1 MTQATLAALRAGE
14 LRGATQLKLACDLQ
28 AFPPEI
34 FTLADSLEVLD
45 LSGNALHALPE
56 DLHRLRRLRVLFA
69 SGNAFTELPRAL
81 GRCQS
86 LEMVGFKGS
95 RIAEVPAASLPPR
108 LRWLILTDN
117 AIETLPEALGECP
130 RLQKLMLAG
139 NRLRALPDALARC
152 TALEL
157 VRLAANRFEALPPW
171 LLQLPQLAWLAMAG
185 NPLTAAREAQVR
197 DDGSAV
203 PAIAWT
209 QLQVGE
215 LLGEG
220 ASGFIHAAQWRR
232 DDGVS
237 EAVALK
243 LFKGGLTS
251 DGRPESEMAAS
262 LVAGTHAALIGLK
275 GRLVGHPEGREGL
288 VLARVDA
295 QWRNL
300 AGPPSFASCTRDVY
314 APGTAFDAATV
325 QRLASDVAA
334 AMAHLHAR
342 GLVHGDLY
350 AHNVL
355 WRAAVEDGDG
365 AAAPARALLGDFG
378 AAACAPAQLQP
389 ALQALDVLAFGR
401 LLGELLAHCPQ
412 ADALPALAA
421 LREDCLRP
429 DPAARPR
436 FEAIARRCDG

>member
-1 MTQATLAALRAGE
+1 MTQVTLDALRAGA
-14 LRGATQLKLACDLQ
+14 LRGATQLKIACGLQ
-28 AFPPEI
+28 SFPHEI

-69 SGNAFTELPRAL
+69 SDNAFTELPRAL
-81 GRCQS
+81 GRCEQ
-86 LEMVGFKGS
+86 LEMVGFKS
-95 RIAEVPAASLPPR
+95 NRIAHVPAHALPPR

-117 AIETLPEALGECP
+117 AIETLPDALGDCA

-139 NRLRALPDALARC
+139 NALRALPDSMARC
-152 TALEL
+152 SALEL

-171 LLQLPQLAWLAMAG
+171 LLQLPQLAWLAVAG
-185 NPLTAAREAQVR
+185 NPLTAAREAQAR
-197 DDGSAV
+197 AHSPA
-203 PAIAWT
+203 PAINWT

-220 ASGFIHAAQWRR
+220 ASGFIHAAQWQRQ
-232 DDGVS
+232 DGTS
-237 EAVALK
+237 EPVALK
-243 LFKGGLTS
+243 LFKAGLTS
-251 DGRPESEMAAS
+251 DGRPDSEMAAT
-262 LVAGTHAALIGLK
+262 LAAGTHASLIALK
-275 GRLVGHPEGREGL
+275 GRLVGHPEGRDGL

-314 APGTAFDAATV
+314 APHASFDAATV
-325 QRLASDVAA
+325 QQLVRDVAA

-355 WRAAVEDGDG
+355 WRAADADG
-365 AAAPARALLGDFG
+365 ASARALLGDFG
-378 AAACAPAQLQP
+378 AAAFAPAPLQS

-401 LLGELLAHCPQ
+401 LLGELLAHCPA
-412 ADALPALAA
+412 ADTLPALGP
-421 LREDCLRP
+421 LRDDCLSAE
-429 DPAARPR
+429 PAARPG
-436 FEAIARRCDG
+436 FEAIVQRCGA